1 MANVTT
7 GRETLGAT
15 AESVA
20 HMIVDRAHATPNNE
34 AFRAPTADDSSW
46 RSLTWKQTYDDA
58 EKIAAGLLSLGL
70 EPEQRVSIASG
81 TSLDW
86 ILADYGIMLAGGATT
101 TVYPTTNDSDVA
113 YILSDS
119 NTRFVFAEDDTQVE
133 KIRMHKDELTIEK
146 IINFDGAG
154 DGDWVITLDDLR
166 ALGEAHLKDNPD
178 AVKERAASMKGTT
191 SRR

>member
-58 EKIAAGLLSLGL
+58 EKIAAGPLSLGL

-113 YILSDS
+113 YILKGS

-146 IINFDGAG
+146 IITST
-154 DGDWVITLDDLR
+154 VR
-166 ALGEAHLKDNPD
+166 AMATG
-178 AVKERAASMKGTT
+178 
-191 SRR
+191 